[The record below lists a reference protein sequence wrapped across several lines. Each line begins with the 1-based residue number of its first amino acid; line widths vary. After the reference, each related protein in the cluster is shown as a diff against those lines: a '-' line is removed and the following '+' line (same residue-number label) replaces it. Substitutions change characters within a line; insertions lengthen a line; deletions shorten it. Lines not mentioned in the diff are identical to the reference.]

1 MSSSPVPPD
10 DRFPAAAHSP
20 ERAEALATCRGA
32 IGAYTGDAHSLEGVR
47 VAIRAL
53 AGIARRDHVS
63 PEQMLIELK
72 SVIIDAPVM
81 RGMSSAQA
89 EATRAKLVSVAI
101 RAYYGDSPA

>member
-1 MSSSPVPPD
+1 
-10 DRFPAAAHSP
+10 
-20 ERAEALATCRGA
+20 
-32 IGAYTGDAHSLEGVR
+32 
-47 VAIRAL
+47 
-53 AGIARRDHVS
+53 
-63 PEQMLIELK
+63 MLIELK